1 MYLRAQREL
10 LRISQTRLARLA
22 GVSRFKIC
30 LFEMGDGELSEAE
43 EQKIDQALEAEAAR
57 LRNIAVQFEASG
69 KVNSVAEGV
78 CA

>member
-1 MYLRAQREL
+1 
-10 LRISQTRLARLA
+10 
-22 GVSRFKIC
+22 
-30 LFEMGDGELSEAE
+30 MGDGELSEAE